1 MLTGQAG
8 SKSGC
13 HEDAKLCPQ
22 VHRLQ
27 DAGGSLPGTKT
38 TLALPPGRIPASC
51 PPWEG
56 GGLSITGG
64 SYGEI

>member
-1 MLTGQAG
+1 MLTGQAW
-8 SKSGC
+8 STSSC
-13 HEDAKLCPQ
+13 LENAKLCPQ
-22 VHRLQ
+22 VHGLQ
-27 DAGGSLPGTKT
+27 DAGGSLPGAKT
-38 TLALPPGRIPASC
+38 TLALPLGRIPASY